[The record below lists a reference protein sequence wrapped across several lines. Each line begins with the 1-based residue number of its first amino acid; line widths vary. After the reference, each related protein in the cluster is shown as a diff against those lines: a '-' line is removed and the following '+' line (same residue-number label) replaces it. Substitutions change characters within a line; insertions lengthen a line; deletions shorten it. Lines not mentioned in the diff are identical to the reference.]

1 MLARESSATVGLRPH
16 IRVPRSGRSTV
27 SRTLVRVTDDRRTA
41 EEDQDVLGFDAH
53 ADRYQGIRNER
64 PIPPSERQVIAKPA
78 IDVTAWIVW
87 ERDGLELIDSRAEA
101 WAGRDVLV
109 AMRDKRWR
117 LLGVWLAA
125 QDVRRR

>member
-1 MLARESSATVGLRPH
+1 M
-16 IRVPRSGRSTV
+16 
-27 SRTLVRVTDDRRTA
+27 
-41 EEDQDVLGFDAH
+41 
-53 ADRYQGIRNER
+53 
-64 PIPPSERQVIAKPA
+64 IAMPA

-87 ERDGLELIDSRAEA
+87 ERDGLEVIDSRAEA